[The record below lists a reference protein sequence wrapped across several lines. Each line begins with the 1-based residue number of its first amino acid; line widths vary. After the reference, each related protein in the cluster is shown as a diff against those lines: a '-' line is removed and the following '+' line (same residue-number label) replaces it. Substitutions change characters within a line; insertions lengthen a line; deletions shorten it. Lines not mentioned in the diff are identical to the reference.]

1 MSTLTK
7 VFVVLLVILSMLL
20 TAATVVFV
28 NRVENFK
35 QVAADTQAQLNLE
48 KARSNEAIS
57 AANSARNQVQGA
69 LTQSLAQ
76 VEQLKGSGNT
86 KDAEISKL
94 NAQIATL
101 TSADAMKAAN
111 IAQLT
116 EALKASED
124 QKAKQHDMIADLRTG
139 NDKYIKQFAEQ
150 SARVS
155 ELTEQ
160 LEATERLRRQASE
173 QNQELTAQLDRS
185 NKLLQQNGINVT
197 DAVPSPNAAA
207 PNINGVIRETRQI
220 GGVPYATISL
230 GSADGVVKGME
241 FKVIDRDAGEFL
253 AIVTIDSVEPNE
265 STGRLTGPRATEVNA
280 NRKLEVRT
288 QL

>member
-1 MSTLTK
+1 LSTLTK

-35 QVAADTQAQLNLE
+35 AVADNTQAQLNLE
-48 KARSNEAIS
+48 KARSSEAINS
-57 AANSARNQVQGA
+57 ANSARNQVQAA

-76 VEQLKGSGNT
+76 VEQLKGAGNT

-94 NAQIATL
+94 NTQIATL

-111 IAQLT
+111 IAQLS

-124 QKAKQHDMIADLRTG
+124 QKAKQHDMIVDLRG
-139 NDKYIKQFAEQ
+139 SNDKYIKQFADQ

-173 QNQELTAQLDRS
+173 QNQELSTQLDRS
-185 NKLLQQNGINVT
+185 NKVLQDKGWTNE
-197 DAVPSPNAAA
+197 SPTPQAGA
-207 PNINGVIRETRQI
+207 PNINGVIRETRSI
-220 GGVPYATISL
+220 GGVRYATISL

-241 FKVIDRDAGEFL
+241 LKVIDRDAGQFL

-280 NRKLEVRT
+280 DPKLEVRT